1 MITVCEKCHRVL
13 VKGKWVMGVPP
24 IGKVATTICP
34 KCQKTPSDKGMVYQ
48 ESGTRI
54 ILDKRILLG
63 SNVGRHKT
71 CPYFSECQD
80 RMKGFYSR

>member
-48 ESGTRI
+48 EKMR
-54 ILDKRILLG
+54 K
-63 SNVGRHKT
+63 
-71 CPYFSECQD
+71 E
-80 RMKGFYSR
+80 KGK